1 VSRII
6 LPNEAPRGARPLFVP
21 HGYETPAILGY
32 CRVPGCER
40 EGAPFVAG
48 QEELWQ
54 KHVGWCA
61 RKNRGNIE
69 QVVGERK
76 EARRIF
82 DPNEWD
88 PEWKAHQVKVGKR
101 MLEEGRLVPKPH
113 ER

>member
-1 VSRII
+1 MSRII

-40 EGAPFVAG
+40 EGAPFIAG

-61 RKNRGNIE
+61 RRNRGNIE
-69 QVVGERK
+69 EASGS
-76 EARRIF
+76 ARRRGGSSTRTSGI
-82 DPNEWD
+82 
-88 PEWKAHQVKVGKR
+88 R
-101 MLEEGRLVPKPH
+101 SGR
-113 ER
+113 RIRRRSASG

>member
-1 VSRII
+1 MSRII

-61 RKNRGNIE
+61 RRNRGNIE
-69 QVVGERK
+69 EDIGERR
-76 EARRIF
+76 EARAIF
-82 DPNEWD
+82 DPENWD
-88 PEWKAHQVKVGKR
+88 PEWKAHQEKVGKR